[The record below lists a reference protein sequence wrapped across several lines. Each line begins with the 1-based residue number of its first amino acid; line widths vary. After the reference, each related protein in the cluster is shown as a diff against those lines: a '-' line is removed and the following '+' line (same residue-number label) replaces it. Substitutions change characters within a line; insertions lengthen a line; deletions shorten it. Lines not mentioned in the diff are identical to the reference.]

1 MTIACYFVII
11 FFMHYEE
18 YETVNH
24 IRKSTKRD
32 AYRFYDYEGNKGNE

>member
-11 FFMHYEE
+11 FFMNIEE

-24 IRKSTKRD
+24 IRQSTKRD
-32 AYRFYDYEGNKGNE
+32 AYRFYDYEGNKGTE

>member
-11 FFMHYEE
+11 FLCNIEE

-24 IRKSTKRD
+24 IRQSTKRD
-32 AYRFYDYEGNKGNE
+32 AYRFYDYEGNKGTE